1 MGRRSGQ
8 AARAPRFCSPRSAA
22 PPCGPGS
29 GALRSCS
36 LRRLRRRRAREA
48 PRSSRGC
55 GGSAEPLYPAADALR
70 CLSWRLIA
78 IRSRVVGGEICLKTR
93 DRSQSGIPGKGPS
106 CPKICSLPR
115 KVTPGCSPRSP
126 NSALSWRKYL
136 LSD

>member
-126 NSALSWRKYL
+126 IRPCLGGNIC
-136 LSD
+136 